1 MTNPISRPSGGL
13 LFDIDGTLAHTDA
26 FHHIAF
32 NRMLA
37 PFGIS
42 VSEAEYLVKVM
53 GRANSA
59 IMADFFPDAS
69 SAEHSQRA
77 DHKEALFREIVAAHI
92 KPMPGLMALLD
103 WAETS
108 GIPKAVVTNAPRP
121 NAQLIL
127 DALGISS
134 RFAAIVIGDEL
145 EHGKPHPLPY
155 MEGAARLGFVAD
167 ACVAFEDS
175 RSGVTSAMRAGAYVF
190 GVTSSLPEA
199 ALIEAGAQ
207 QAIADFTGEALRATI
222 LDRIGRPDHAAVL
235 R

>member
-1 MTNPISRPSGGL
+1 MPPASTRPKGGL

-37 PFGIS
+37 PFGLA

-69 SAEHSQRA
+69 IAEHLERA
-77 DHKEALFREIVAAHI
+77 DHKEALFREIVRDHI
-92 KPMPGLMALLD
+92 QPMPGLMALLD
-103 WAETS
+103 WAEQLD
-108 GIPKAVVTNAPRP
+108 IPKAVVTNAPRP

-127 DALGISS
+127 DALGISD
-134 RFAAIVIGDEL
+134 RFGAIVIGDEL

-155 MEGAARLGFVAD
+155 LEGARRLGIDPAS
-167 ACVAFEDS
+167 CVAFEDS
-175 RSGVTSAMRAGAYVF
+175 RSGVTSAVRAGAHVF
-190 GVTSSLPEA
+190 GITSSLPEA
-199 ALIEAGAQ
+199 ALIEAGAHA
-207 QAIADFTGEALRATI
+207 AITDFSGEELRAFIMNRT
-222 LDRIGRPDHAAVL
+222 GRA
-235 R
+235 